1 MLLIIFASGVFLSAT
16 SGPLR
21 QTTTETQLST
31 TSTELMT
38 RTAVL
43 TSTQFETTTQQVLTS
58 VTQTLTSTVIAVST
72 MVTTTTITATTTP
85 KVQILVSP
93 TAASPNSSIRVVGK
107 GFQSNSS
114 VTLLLGNASVSTTLA
129 KSDGS
134 FDISFQVP
142 PVKPGVY
149 VLTAKD
155 NFGEQASINF
165 TVKLTG

>member
-1 MLLIIFASGVFLSAT
+1 MLLIIFASGVYLSAAH
-16 SGPLR
+16 GPLR
-21 QTTTETQLST
+21 QTTTETEIS

-58 VTQTLTSTVIAVST
+58 VTQTLTSTVTAAST
-72 MVTTTTITATTTP
+72 MVTTTTVTATSTP
-85 KVQILVSP
+85 NVQILVSP

-114 VTLLLGNASVSTTLA
+114 VTLLLGNAIVSTTLA
-129 KSDGS
+129 RSDGS

-149 VLTAKD
+149 VLAAKD

-165 TVKLTG
+165 TVELTG